1 MIKKLISMLAIA
13 VCSIAPVAGQ
23 TTDRRA
29 LMLAETISSAFGN
42 GLTSLDRQNLLRGH
56 LKLTKQYD
64 ITDGDQPEFESKT
77 FTSFA
82 AMERWLKKE
91 ENEPG
96 FPVRMS
102 GEKVTC
108 RRGICRLDL
117 VDNQMAHN
125 HVFLTRIYYGYS
137 GGRIYVKRLRILYG

>member
-1 MIKKLISMLAIA
+1 MLMLAITI
-13 VCSIAPVAGQ
+13 CSITVTPGQ
-23 TTDRRA
+23 TSDKRA
-29 LMLAETISSAFGN
+29 LVLARTISAAFSN
-42 GLTSLDRQNLLRGH
+42 GLTGLDKRHLLRGR

-77 FTSFA
+77 FASFA

-96 FPVRMS
+96 FPIRMS
-102 GEKVTC
+102 GENVSC

-125 HVFLTRIYYGYS
+125 HIFLTRIYYGYV
-137 GGRIYVKRLRILYG
+137 GGHIYVKRLRILYG

>member
-1 MIKKLISMLAIA
+1 MLTLAIA
-13 VCSIAPVAGQ
+13 ICTITAAKGQ
-23 TTDRRA
+23 ISDKKA
-29 LMLAETISSAFGN
+29 LVLARTISTAFSN
-42 GLTSLDRQNLLRGH
+42 GLTGLDKRHLLRGR

-64 ITDGDQPEFESKT
+64 ITDGLESKT
-77 FTSFA
+77 FASFA

-102 GEKVTC
+102 GENVSC

-125 HVFLTRIYYGYS
+125 HVFLTRIYYGYV